1 MLVKESGY
9 DNKETWR
16 DMVFALW
23 AHWFSILHSKKEGR
37 EMIKSTQW
45 RVTKHAG
52 ETSPW
57 YLESQSML
65 TDGMATPWGRIG
77 RYRTRKAAITVGMLM
92 RERGERIT
100 WPGSAIRMGIALVSS
115 C

>member
-1 MLVKESGY
+1 
-9 DNKETWR
+9 
-16 DMVFALW
+16 
-23 AHWFSILHSKKEGR
+23 
-37 EMIKSTQW
+37 MIKSTQW
-45 RVTKHAG
+45 RITKNTG
-52 ETSPW
+52 ETAPW

-65 TDGMATPWGRIG
+65 TDGTATPWGTIG

-100 WPGSAIRMGIALVSS
+100 WPGNAIRMGLALVSP